1 MAELK
6 TKVNDGSVQDFIN
19 AIEDEQKRVDSLRLL
34 KIMEDIT
41 GEPSKMWGSSIVGFG
56 TYRYKY
62 ASGREGD
69 WMLTGFSPR
78 KTSIS
83 IYIMSG
89 FDKMVGELATLGKH
103 KIGKGCLYI
112 KRLDDIDEKVIISMI
127 KKSVRFMKKRY
138 A

>member
-127 KKSVRFMKKRY
+127 KKSFFN
-138 A
+138 